1 MQLAG
6 DEDDVQEI
14 EESSVESD
22 DDDFETDRE
31 IKVFYTKDFLV
42 LHTRSEILW
51 KYVDDLD
58 KSSPFKSIPFD

>member
-1 MQLAG
+1 LQLAG